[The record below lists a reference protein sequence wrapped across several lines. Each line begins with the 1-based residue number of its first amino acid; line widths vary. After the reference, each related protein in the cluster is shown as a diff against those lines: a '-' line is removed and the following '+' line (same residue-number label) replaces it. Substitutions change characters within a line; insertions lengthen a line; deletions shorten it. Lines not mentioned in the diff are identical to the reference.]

1 MSHND
6 NTPSKE
12 PEQKSPWYLN
22 FWILSIITLSLWGMT
37 WLTLWLVFT
46 DDNQPNAQAAEVS
59 SWISAGTFG
68 DMFGCLTCLFTGISV
83 AGIIVTLQQQKQALH
98 DV

>member
-1 MSHND
+1 MAHND

-12 PEQKSPWYLN
+12 QEQKSPWYLN

-46 DDNQPNAQAAEVS
+46 GVAGLHTRQAA
-59 SWISAGTFG
+59 FH
-68 DMFGCLTCLFTGISV
+68 CL
-83 AGIIVTLQQQKQALH
+83 
-98 DV
+98 